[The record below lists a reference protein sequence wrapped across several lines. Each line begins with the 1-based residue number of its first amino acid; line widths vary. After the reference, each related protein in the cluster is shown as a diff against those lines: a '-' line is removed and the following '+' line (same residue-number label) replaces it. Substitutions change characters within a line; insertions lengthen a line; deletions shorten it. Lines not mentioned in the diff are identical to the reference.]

1 MIFWK
6 AYETLNDY
14 LDTFCEALK
23 ECNRYLYVSDNIYPL
38 VLEKVNTETG
48 EVNPNLI
55 YSDDEL
61 DELSE
66 TDLEEE
72 GREGEEEGEK
82 KNN

>member
-1 MIFWK
+1 M
-6 AYETLNDY
+6 
-14 LDTFCEALK
+14 
-23 ECNRYLYVSDNIYPL
+23 